1 MSLYQAILDETAPD
15 GMRLTTTKLVDR
27 NTVWQL
33 ESSSGFAAKVTQGRA
48 AIFTCKKAAALTLD
62 ALSECCAPFGVG
74 EAVECD
80 ESQYILAIG
89 LLDDAELM
97 VLATEA
103 GADVVA
109 SPVEFSPTSDDVRS
123 IVGTLDDY
131 YFGYEDR
138 YRTVYENGAHLWE
151 SEEPNASLLQMMQE
165 RPDVFSGHII
175 DLGCGEG
182 RDSLYLLSQG
192 HTVVSVDVSHSALD
206 RARERATAANLDAS
220 GFMERDIIYLR
231 GFDEN
236 SFDLAMNMGCLHML
250 VDEDQRARHI
260 SRVYDI
266 VRPGG
271 YFIVD
276 HCASEWGKGFFSIPD
291 YEEVATGLVPGRVIP
306 RKIRVADGEKNID
319 LEVLPFSERSG
330 DALAEEISRY
340 GFSLVNSTYTNTE
353 AFGSSTMLLFQ
364 KPASGKQTS

>member
-1 MSLYQAILDETAPD
+1 MSLYQAILDEAAPD
-15 GMRLTTTKLVDR
+15 GMQLTAIKLADR

-33 ESSSGFAAKVTQGRA
+33 ESSSGFAVKVTRGRV
-48 AIFTCKKAAALTLD
+48 AIFVCKKAATLTMD
-62 ALSECCAPFGVG
+62 ALRGCCAPFGVG

-89 LLDDAELM
+89 LLDDAALM
-97 VLATEA
+97 VLDSGIDAE
-103 GADVVA
+103 DVV
-109 SPVEFSPTSDDVRS
+109 SPVEFSPTCDDVRTL
-123 IVGTLDDY
+123 VGALDDY
-131 YFGYEDR
+131 YFGYEER
-138 YRTVYENGAHLWE
+138 YRTVYENGAQLWE
-151 SEEPNASLLQMMQE
+151 SERPNASLLQIMQE
-165 RPDVFSGHII
+165 RPDVFSGRII

-192 HTVVSVDVSHSALD
+192 HDVVSVDVSHSALG
-206 RARERATAANLDAS
+206 RARERAAAANLNAS

-231 GFDEN
+231 GFAEN

-250 VDEDQRARHI
+250 VNEGQRASHI

-276 HCASEWGKGFFSIPD
+276 HCASEWGKGFFSIPE
-291 YEEVATGLVPGRVIP
+291 YEKVAADLVPGKVIP
-306 RKIRVADGEKNID
+306 RKIRVTGGEKNIA

-330 DALAEEISRY
+330 DALVEEISRY

-364 KPASGKQTS
+364 KPASGNQGS